1 VVSLGFGIGYGLHDF
16 VFALG
21 MAFFMTSVR
30 TLGFALFLFAA
41 PAWAQAP
48 KPAVPPEAAAP
59 AVEEERPDFQ
69 PLRPAE
75 AEDKTP
81 ANPVEPPVAQPP
93 VVVPPPVPA
102 APPPAPMTPPPAA
115 VAPQPAESLSPA
127 TTLPV
132 WGLAGAVMLGAA
144 MALLGGALTLRG
156 MRRGEQAARRR
167 AAAASLATELDTR
180 RLAFEAVPLPP
191 NVEAGVSFVSSV
203 ISMAGIDSAF
213 RAAQGEVHLFSPQ
226 LAANISVHYAA
237 VQRVADFV
245 KGQSLAAAVR
255 MLQANRLGGHPC
267 PDAGAMREAHVELAA
282 AFRGL
287 DKVILSLRAQAR

>member
-1 VVSLGFGIGYGLHDF
+1 
-16 VFALG
+16 
-21 MAFFMTSVR
+21 MTSVR
-30 TLGFALFLFAA
+30 QLGFALFLIAA
-41 PAWAQAP
+41 PAWAQTPHAEKTPQPVAAP
-48 KPAVPPEAAAP
+48 ETAAP

-75 AEDKTP
+75 GEDKAP
-81 ANPVEPPVAQPP
+81 ANAADPVTAPAPAPVAAPP
-93 VVVPPPVPA
+93 TPLVVPAPAAHVAPPPVSPPVEMA
-102 APPPAPMTPPPAA
+102 APAGPGASVPWWALA
-115 VAPQPAESLSPA
+115 VGIVL
-127 TTLPV
+127 
-132 WGLAGAVMLGAA
+132 GAVV
-144 MALLGGALTLRG
+144 ALLGGAASLRAL
-156 MRRGEQAARRR
+156 RRGEQAERRR
-167 AAAASLATELDTR
+167 AVAASLATELDTR
-180 RLAFEAVPLPP
+180 RLAFESVPLPP
-191 NVEAGVSFVSSV
+191 NVDAGVSFVSSV
-203 ISMAGIDSAF
+203 ISMAGIDCAF
-213 RAAQGEVHLFSPQ
+213 RAAQGQVFLFSPQ

>member
-1 VVSLGFGIGYGLHDF
+1 
-16 VFALG
+16 
-21 MAFFMTSVR
+21 MTSVR
-30 TLGFALFLFAA
+30 KFGFALFLFAA
-41 PAWAQAP
+41 PAWGQAP
-48 KPAVPPEAAAP
+48 QPVTPPETAAP

-75 AEDKTP
+75 GEDKV
-81 ANPVEPPVAQPP
+81 PVGPVPVAPPVT
-93 VVVPPPVPA
+93 VPPPVV
-102 APPPAPMTPPPAA
+102 APPP
-115 VAPQPAESLSPA
+115 VAPVVAQPVVAQPVVAPAPVAETPSSLVP
-127 TTLPV
+127 PV
-132 WGLAGAVMLGAA
+132 WALAGALVLGAVLA
-144 MALLGGALTLRG
+144 VLGGVFTLRG
-156 MRRGEQAARRR
+156 MRRGEQAERRR
-167 AAAASLATELDTR
+167 AVAASLATELDTR

-191 NVEAGVSFVSSV
+191 NVDAGVSFVSSV
-203 ISMAGIDSAF
+203 ISMAGIDCAF
-213 RAAQGEVHLFSPQ
+213 RAAQGQLFLFSPQ

-245 KGQSLAAAVR
+245 KGQSMAAAVR

>member
-1 VVSLGFGIGYGLHDF
+1 
-16 VFALG
+16 
-21 MAFFMTSVR
+21 MTSVR
-30 TLGFALFLFAA
+30 KLGFALFLIAA

-48 KPAVPPEAAAP
+48 QPVVPPEAAAP

-75 AEDKTP
+75 GEDKAP
-81 ANPVEPPVAQPP
+81 AGAAEPVPVAPPVAVPPPMVAPPP
-93 VVVPPPVPA
+93 VVPVVAQPV
-102 APPPAPMTPPPAA
+102 
-115 VAPQPAESLSPA
+115 VAPSPVAETPSSA
-127 TTLPV
+127 ALPV
-132 WGLAGAVMLGAA
+132 WALVGALLLGAVLAV
-144 MALLGGALTLRG
+144 LGGALTLRSL
-156 MRRGEQAARRR
+156 RRGEQAAQRR
-167 AAAASLATELDTR
+167 AVAASLATELDTR

-191 NVEAGVSFVSSV
+191 NVDAGVSFVSSV
-203 ISMAGIDSAF
+203 ISMAGIDCAF
-213 RAAQGEVHLFSPQ
+213 RAAQGQLFLFSPQ

-245 KGQSLAAAVR
+245 KGQSMAAAVR

>member
-1 VVSLGFGIGYGLHDF
+1 
-16 VFALG
+16 
-21 MAFFMTSVR
+21 MTSVR
-30 TLGFALFLFAA
+30 KLGFALFLIAA

-48 KPAVPPEAAAP
+48 QPVVPPESAVP

-75 AEDKTP
+75 GEDK
-81 ANPVEPPVAQPP
+81 APVGTAEPIPVAPPVAVPAPVVAPPP
-93 VVVPPPVPA
+93 VVPVVAQPVVAETPPSSAPPVWA
-102 APPPAPMTPPPAA
+102 L
-115 VAPQPAESLSPA
+115 V
-127 TTLPV
+127 
-132 WGLAGAVMLGAA
+132 GAVLLGAVLA
-144 MALLGGALTLRG
+144 MLGGALTLRSL
-156 MRRGEQAARRR
+156 RRGEQAAQRR
-167 AAAASLATELDTR
+167 AVAASLATELDTR

-191 NVEAGVSFVSSV
+191 NVDAGVSFVSSV
-203 ISMAGIDSAF
+203 ISMAGIDCAF
-213 RAAQGEVHLFSPQ
+213 RAAQGQLFLFSPH

-245 KGQSLAAAVR
+245 KGQSMAAAVR